1 MTIRVRTVVVAAV
14 AVVSLVAFA
23 LGMGAYF
30 LNGSK
35 GVVASV
41 ATSGARVSGPDQDGY
56 YWVQKTVKI
65 WPTFE
70 GTGQIGQAVLSINRP
85 GTYTFHYKVTNS
97 DFIYLKELWV
107 FVFPEQ
113 VLKDRGI
120 ITSKDFV
127 AMQIFPFSP
136 GYDAVLPFTVTAPGR
151 YRVAFGPYNGS
162 FFLKGSLSATPR
174 PRANLGLKLE
184 GPDGHIVD
192 LESAYDLTTWK
203 APDGTIYVQENAH

>member
-1 MTIRVRTVVVAAV
+1 VRRIAIAGVVVG
-14 AVVSLVAFA
+14 AVVLVAFA
-23 LGMGAYF
+23 LGIGAYF

-35 GVVASV
+35 GAIASV

-56 YWVQKTVKI
+56 YWVHKVTKI
-65 WPTFE
+65 WPQHE

-113 VLKDRGI
+113 ALKERGI

-127 AMQIFPFSP
+127 AMQTFPFSP
-136 GYDAVLPFTVTAPGR
+136 GYDAVLPFTAPAPGR

-162 FFLKGSLSATPR
+162 FFLKGSLSDTPR

-184 GPDGHIVD
+184 GPDGRIVD
-192 LESAYDLTTWK
+192 LESAHDLTTWK